1 MKVQAEEMYD
11 ATKRV
16 QELRCEFFGP
26 PWRIGAVQRVRKGRK
41 SVDMVGADVLHLH
54 PRKGKGGVGRR
65 EEEGE
70 MRRRE
75 SVWDVY
81 IITRVLL
88 LLIQSTV
95 APTIAPASD
104 VETVVPLSEQ

>member
-1 MKVQAEEMYD
+1 M
-11 ATKRV
+11 
-16 QELRCEFFGP
+16 
-26 PWRIGAVQRVRKGRK
+26 RKGRK

-54 PRKGKGGVGRR
+54 PRKGRGGVGRR

-75 SVWDVY
+75 RCLRCVY
-81 IITRVLL
+81 FTRVLL